1 MKHRLIPFLA
11 LTAVFALGTAIADD
25 GPKSDTDTRASSPPP
40 REFAPMTRSERFA
53 YFASHLADP
62 ESVLRAAASAGIK
75 QASNSPKEW
84 GGGAEAYGD
93 RVGSAFAQHV
103 IERSLMYGSSWALHE
118 DNRYFVSGQTGFFR
132 RVKYAVR
139 GTLLARHDDGHQSL
153 SFSRI
158 GGTAGA
164 AFISRIWQPRSSTT
178 AGDGAVSFG
187 IDMGSEIGFN
197 IFREFWPDMKRHF
210 HKK

>member
-1 MKHRLIPFLA
+1 MKHRLTAFIA
-11 LTAVFALGTAIADD
+11 LTAAFTIGTAIADD
-25 GPKSDTDTRASSPPP
+25 GPKPDTDTTASNSAP
-40 REFAPMTRSERFA
+40 RDFAPMTPSERFA
-53 YFASHLADP
+53 NFASHLADP
-62 ESVLRAAASAGIK
+62 ESVLRAAVSAGIK
-75 QASNSPKEW
+75 QASDNPKEW

-93 RVGSAFAQHV
+93 RIGSAFAQHV
-103 IERSLMYGSSWALHE
+103 IQRSLMYGSSWALHE
-118 DNRYFVSGQTGFFR
+118 DNRYFVSGQSGFFR

-139 GTLLARHDDGHQSL
+139 STMLARHDDGHQSL

-164 AFISRIWQPRSSTT
+164 AFISRIWQPRSDTS

-187 IDMGSEIGFN
+187 INMGAEVGFN
-197 IFREFWPDMKRHF
+197 VFREFWPDMVRRF